1 MCYVESTYQYV
12 AGMCVVCVW
21 LEYGAGT
28 EQVRVRHAVTSS
40 RYEIGMVYVLILK
53 LL

>member
-1 MCYVESTYQYV
+1 
-12 AGMCVVCVW
+12 MCVVCVW

-40 RYEIGMVYVLILK
+40 RYEIGMVYVCINSTNKVCLRYVIY
-53 LL
+53 